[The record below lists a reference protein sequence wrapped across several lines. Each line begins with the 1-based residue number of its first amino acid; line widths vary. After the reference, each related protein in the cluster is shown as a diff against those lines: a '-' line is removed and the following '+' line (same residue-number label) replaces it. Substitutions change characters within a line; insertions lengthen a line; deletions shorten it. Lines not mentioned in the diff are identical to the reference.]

1 RTGCVAVN
9 IPDYGVLFIGGFGR
23 NRSPLRSTELLT
35 RRSGEVG
42 GGGDENWE
50 WLPYTPM
57 NEEHNG
63 EHFAAY
69 FQGRVYVVS
78 REERGHKMEMLDVT
92 AGGQWTSLTSFGL
105 SRRLY
110 SMAIFGNE
118 LFVLGQGNVYS
129 VELDGDAKRRFGRW
143 KKGKSVPY
151 GPLMTVH
158 LK

>member
-1 RTGCVAVN
+1 
-9 IPDYGVLFIGGFGR
+9 
-23 NRSPLRSTELLT
+23 
-35 RRSGEVG
+35 
-42 GGGDENWE
+42 
-50 WLPYTPM
+50 M

-118 LFVLGQGNVYS
+118 LFVLVAAMHGLRRGNVYS